1 MKLFRNYKKAY
12 EQASKLLDAALL
24 EMATTKVENDRLH
37 KMIEELSA
45 INASQD
51 AELRNVYGKIAV
63 AQQALARAKK

>member
-12 EQASKLLDAALL
+12 EQTSKLLDAALL

-45 INASQD
+45 INDSQD

-63 AQQALARAKK
+63 AKQALDRAKK

>member
-12 EQASKLLDAALL
+12 EQTSKLLDAALL

-37 KMIEELSA
+37 KMVEELSA
-45 INASQD
+45 INDSQD

-63 AQQALARAKK
+63 AKQALDRAKK

>member
-12 EQASKLLDAALL
+12 EQTSKLLDAALL

-63 AQQALARAKK
+63 AKQALDRAKK

>member
-12 EQASKLLDAALL
+12 EQTSKLLDAALL
-24 EMATTKVENDRLH
+24 EMATTKVENDRL
-37 KMIEELSA
+37 KEKVEELTF

-63 AQQALARAKK
+63 AKQALDRAKK